1 MTRRLAPKDTASRP
15 KPQASMKAG
24 VGSGVVT
31 GIGVTVTFAEYA
43 LVTLPEAFKV
53 ANTCWKLMLL
63 NWDVKVA
70 DQVLRPSDVLPEKIN
85 DAVD

>member
-1 MTRRLAPKDTASRP
+1 MN
-15 KPQASMKAG
+15 AG
-24 VGSGVVT
+24 VGSGVLM
-31 GIGVTVTFAEYA
+31 GVTVTAAEYEFET
-43 LVTLPEAFKV
+43 VPEAFNV